1 MSSLH
6 VEERDGVDN
15 VRGGVDVAGDPQTED
30 CPQQVGEVL
39 LKVRP
44 IDPVSREYLVEICYL
59 TENRELREVSE
70 GGLYDGLTA
79 GL

>member
-6 VEERDGVDN
+6 VEESDGVDN

-39 LKVRP
+39 LKVP
-44 IDPVSREYLVEICYL
+44 PLDPVSREYLVEIRYL
-59 TENRELREVSE
+59 TEN
-70 GGLYDGLTA
+70 
-79 GL
+79 